1 MSKTLTKLKNMLG
14 GQIDLTGPKLFK
26 NLLLFTLP
34 IVLLSLLQLIYTE
47 ADQLVVNYFGGGYRS
62 FVAVSTNGPLINL
75 IIALFLGLSVGAN
88 VVMARAKGKDDKIK
102 AERTL
107 HMSMFLSLVV
117 GVGAGIVGFF
127 VSPYLLEIMKV
138 HDEVIDK
145 ATTYLRLY
153 FIGLPFLMIFNYG
166 SSILRAMGDSK
177 RPLYTLIIFGIVN
190 IGLNFL
196 FVIPFKMDVMGVGL
210 ATVICEAGEAIAI
223 LLFLSLNKKAYVRF
237 DLRKLF
243 KIHGKEIKEILANGI
258 PAGLQSLAFT
268 LSNVFIQTSINS
280 FGLAITAGFS
290 ASSQAENF
298 IYMIMNGFSVAVVSI
313 TAQNVGAKNERNIR
327 KILLYSTLTVAFLGL
342 LIGGIFALL
351 RDEIIS
357 IFLSEK
363 SVDSAEELLLAKQV
377 GTKRLLV
384 ISLTY
389 FLCGI
394 MDTEGAYCRG
404 LGHAI
409 SPAIITFFTVS
420 VTRILFIETLFRY
433 VEYFHTPE
441 WVTWSWAISWILA
454 SSAYWIVIPKY
465 KREAI
470 EKIERSTPKNK
481 EAYDKAIYNFK
492 ERFSIEPEM
501 EIFSPGRL
509 EIIGN
514 HTDHQ
519 GGMSLVAGASLGI
532 YGAIGKR
539 FDDKVEIISEGFE
552 PVSFSIDDLSNDE
565 KGSSLSLVKGVLCY
579 LKSHGYVIGG
589 FSASFT
595 KDLPVGAGISSSAAY
610 ELMIAECVNSLYNAG
625 NISKEE
631 KALSGKFAEN
641 VYFGKPCGL
650 LDQIGSSYGNVNLVD
665 FKEEKPKVKS
675 VIFPKRWK
683 LSIILVN
690 PGSSHEGLNG
700 LYSSIREDMEDV
712 AKALGHK
719 RLSEVNIEEIK
730 DVNIEQS
737 KKDRALHYFR
747 ETKRVEEAYSCIKRN
762 DKKRFISLIKEGE
775 ESQETL
781 LRNTYVINE
790 YEHSPQEAVDYSKTI
805 LSKEGASRVMGGG
818 YKGCIISFVPKKE
831 EKEYISKMKERYGN
845 DSVYL
850 TNISEG
856 SHRL

>member
-1 MSKTLTKLKNMLG
+1 MSKTLAKLKNMLG

-88 VVMARAKGKDDKIK
+88 VVMARAKGKGDKVK

-117 GVGAGIVGFF
+117 GVGAGIIGFF

-138 HDEVIDK
+138 HEEVIDK

-177 RPLYTLIIFGIVN
+177 RPLYTLIIFGVVN
-190 IGLNFL
+190 VGLNFL
-196 FVIPFKMDVMGVGL
+196 FVIPFKMDVLGVGL
-210 ATVICEAGEAIAI
+210 ATVICEAGEAVAI
-223 LLFLSLNKKAYVRF
+223 LLFLALNKKAYVRF
-237 DLRKLF
+237 DIKKLF
-243 KIHGKEIKEILANGI
+243 KVHWKEIKDILANGI

-268 LSNVFIQTSINS
+268 LSNVFIQTSINA

-327 KILLYSTLTVAFLGL
+327 KILLYSTLTVAVLGL
-342 LIGGIFALL
+342 LVGGIFAIF

-363 SVDSAEELLLAKQV
+363 SVDSAEELLLAKQM
-377 GTKRLLV
+377 GTERLLI

-441 WVTWSWAISWILA
+441 WVTWSWVVSWVLA
-454 SSAYWIVIPKY
+454 SAAYWIVIPKY
-465 KREAI
+465 RREAF
-470 EKIERSTPKNK
+470 EKIERSIPNNK
-481 EAYDKAIYNFK
+481 EAYEKAISNFK
-492 ERFSIEPEM
+492 ERFEIEPEM

-519 GGMSLVAGASLGI
+519 GGICLVAGCSLGI
-532 YGAIGKR
+532 YGAISKR

-552 PVSFSIDDLSNDE
+552 PVSFSINDLSNDE
-565 KGSSLSLVKGVLCY
+565 KGSSLSLAKGVLCY
-579 LKSHGYVIGG
+579 LKSHGYALGG

-595 KDLPVGAGISSSAAY
+595 KDLPIGAGISSSAAY
-610 ELMIAECVNSLYNAG
+610 ELMIAECVNSLFNGG

-650 LDQIGSSYGNVNLVD
+650 LDQIGSAYGNVNLVD
-665 FKEEKPKVKS
+665 FKEEKPKIKS

-683 LSIILVN
+683 LDIILVN
-690 PGSSHEGLNG
+690 PGSSHEGLNQ
-700 LYSSIREDMEDV
+700 LYSSIKDDMDE
-712 AKALGHK
+712 AASALGAK
-719 RLSEVNIEEIK
+719 RLSEANPNLLENVSL
-730 DVNIEQS
+730 EQS
-737 KKDRALHYFR
+737 KKDRALHYFS
-747 ETKRVEEAYSCIKRN
+747 EIKRVEEAYSSIKKKDR
-762 DKKRFISLIKEGE
+762 KRFLLMIEEGE
-775 ESQETL
+775 ESQEKL
-781 LRNTYVINE
+781 LRNTYLENE
-790 YEHSPQEAVDYSKTI
+790 YEHSPQEAIDYAKSI
-805 LSKEGASRVMGGG
+805 LNGEGASRVMGGG
-818 YKGCIISFVPKKE
+818 YKGCIISFVPKKNADD
-831 EKEYISKMKERYGN
+831 YISKMKEKYGD
-845 DSVYL
+845 DSVYSAK
-850 TNISEG
+850 ISEG